1 MIQPP
6 LTRRLSEAH
15 AVLDRFA
22 ASATVDTPRERR
34 LGQVLTREALALA
47 DQGRRSEA
55 IAILRRAVAILKP
68 LGTATK
74 RDDPARGWLSE
85 SIWELGR
92 LLREEGSSKEADLLD
107 AERRLLWK
115 EAEPQELARFAL
127 QQVTRA
133 ALVGYGKTP
142 ISEPAQTVRK
152 IDLDQAA
159 DNLRMAVSLGFR
171 DLGMLRAD
179 PDSWLLLSRPDLEP
193 LILDLEF
200 PEEPFQP

>member
-1 MIQPP
+1 M
-6 LTRRLSEAH
+6 
-15 AVLDRFA
+15 
-22 ASATVDTPRERR
+22 DTPRNSR
-34 LGQVLTREALALA
+34 LGLVLTGEALALA

-55 IAILRRAVAILKP
+55 IPILRRAVAILKP

-74 RDDPARGWLSE
+74 GDDPVRGWLSE

-92 LLREEGSSKEADLLD
+92 LLRAEGLSEEADLLD
-107 AERRLLWK
+107 AERLLLWK
-115 EAEPQELARFAL
+115 EAEPLELAKLAL

-142 ISEPAQTVRK
+142 ISEPARSVRE

-171 DLGMLRAD
+171 DLGMLLAD
-179 PDSWLLLSRPDLEP
+179 PESWLLLSRADPDP
-193 LILDLEF
+193 LILDFKF
-200 PEEPFQP
+200 PEQPFQP